1 MDLPRYNYGCALNRL
16 MKKATKIPRKAPYP
30 PRPGC
35 EDGDHHPPRAF
46 EVGLHDRLGSDQ
58 GLVGTRRLFDF
69 TPMGFEAIAA
79 PY

>member
-1 MDLPRYNYGCALNRL
+1 MDLPRYNYDCALNRL
-16 MKKATKIPRKAPYP
+16 MKKATKYHARLHILLARDAKTGIII
-30 PRPGC
+30 RRG
-35 EDGDHHPPRAF
+35 AF
-46 EVGLHDRLGSDQ
+46 EVGLYDRLGSDQ